1 MNYLLFLFLSIITVG
16 YLKAEPR
23 RFEKQLPLYEV
34 TAYDGRIFYLLGI
47 LPNAEGKLDMEL
59 LEEAGILGLLGQC
72 DHLITEVKKFS
83 FEEFFRIH
91 RFRILPGIGRSQFP
105 EYEDKDELRAKMEH
119 LFSILTNFDIEVY
132 ARNHFNIDI
141 SHRIDISKDILLYNY
156 IRYRLIEKIEYL
168 DALEQMALAYHQR
181 QNKNITWML
190 YHQGLIQKQE
200 ILLQNAYLNMD
211 TVQMSKILHPKEL
224 FNMDRQ
230 LSISRGRNRL
240 EKEKNQS
247 ILDITR
253 EWVIK
258 MLEFQTSGR
267 TFIAI
272 NIQYLL
278 EEIPYNL
285 ISGLK
290 DNHFKIR
297 QISYGELK

>member
-1 MNYLLFLFLSIITVG
+1 MNYLLFLFLSVITMG
-16 YLKAEPR
+16 CLKAEPR

-34 TAYDGRIFYLLGI
+34 TAYDGRIFYLFGI
-47 LPNAEGKLDMEL
+47 LPNAEGNLDMGL

-72 DHLITEVKKFS
+72 DHLITEVKTFS
-83 FEEFFRIH
+83 FEEFFKIH
-91 RFRILPGIGRSQFP
+91 RFRILPGIERSQFP
-105 EYEDKDELRAKMEH
+105 EDEDELRAKMQH

-141 SHRIDISKDILLYNY
+141 SHRIDLSKNILLYDY

-168 DALEQMALAYHQR
+168 DALEQMVSAYHRR
-181 QNKNITWML
+181 QNKNISWMSYL
-190 YHQGLIQKQE
+190 REAVEKQE
-200 ILLQNAYLNMD
+200 ILLQNAYLSMD
-211 TVQMSKILHPKEL
+211 TIQMSNILHPKAL
-224 FNMDRQ
+224 FDMDRK

-240 EKEKNQS
+240 EKEKNEN

-258 MLEFQTSGR
+258 MLNFQTSGR

-290 DNHFKIR
+290 DNRFKIR
-297 QISYGELK
+297 QISSGELK